1 MTIKINHV
9 GEINTNT
16 HGTKMKIVRYG
27 SNEDIDIE
35 FLDEFHYIKEHQAYS
50 NFKSGGVKNPYD
62 RDLYNVGY
70 FGVGNYSSRDNGK
83 MAFAYKT
90 WTGMIERCYLNK
102 KAFPAYYGKCEV
114 CSEWH
119 NYQNF
124 AKWFEENKYEV
135 NERLHIDKD
144 ILFPNSKMY
153 SPKTCLL
160 VPQTINM
167 MFMNKPNKRGLP
179 NGIYKSRKGYLAEY
193 NENKLGVY
201 QQSNWHMK
209 YMQVKKKKL
218 LDNLQMNIRISFLK
232 KFIMLYMLTDSIL
245 IMIKIIIKVHKKGE

>member
-90 WTGMIERCYLNK
+90 WTGMIFLYSSASCLI
-102 KAFPAYYGKCEV
+102 AFSFSLAYTSYASSTVG
-114 CSEWH
+114 
-119 NYQNF
+119 
-124 AKWFEENKYEV
+124 
-135 NERLHIDKD
+135 
-144 ILFPNSKMY
+144 
-153 SPKTCLL
+153 
-160 VPQTINM
+160 
-167 MFMNKPNKRGLP
+167 
-179 NGIYKSRKGYLAEY
+179 
-193 NENKLGVY
+193 
-201 QQSNWHMK
+201 
-209 YMQVKKKKL
+209 
-218 LDNLQMNIRISFLK
+218 
-232 KFIMLYMLTDSIL
+232 
-245 IMIKIIIKVHKKGE
+245 

>member
-1 MTIKINHV
+1 
-9 GEINTNT
+9 
-16 HGTKMKIVRYG
+16 MKIIRYG
-27 SNEDIDIE
+27 SYEDIDVE
-35 FLDEFHYIKEHQAYS
+35 FLDEFHYIKRNQAYT
-50 NFKSGGVKNPYD
+50 NFRTGSVKNPYD
-62 RDLYNVGY
+62 KSLFGIGFLGDGEYVSRKNDKLEDAYEMWSGIMARCYCYPDRYPAY
-70 FGVGNYSSRDNGK
+70 FGKY
-83 MAFAYKT
+83 
-90 WTGMIERCYLNK
+90 I
-102 KAFPAYYGKCEV
+102 V
-114 CSEWH
+114 CDEWH

-193 NENKLGVY
+193 NENKLGIYPTVEMAYEVY
-201 QQSNWHMK
+201 ASEK
-209 YMQVKKKKL
+209 E
-218 LDNLQMNIRISFLK
+218 
-232 KFIMLYMLTDSIL
+232 KFIRQLADEYKNIIPEKVYNALYAYRFDINND
-245 IMIKIIIKVHKKGE
+245 KNYKKSA

>member
-1 MTIKINHV
+1 
-9 GEINTNT
+9 
-16 HGTKMKIVRYG
+16 MKIIRYG
-27 SNEDIDIE
+27 SYEDIDVE
-35 FLDEFHYIKEHQAYS
+35 FLDEFHYIKRNQAYT
-50 NFKSGGVKNPYD
+50 NFRTGSVKNPYD
-62 RDLYNVGY
+62 KSLFGIGFLGDGEYVSRKNDTLEDAYEMWSGIMARCYCYTDRYPAY
-70 FGVGNYSSRDNGK
+70 FGKY
-83 MAFAYKT
+83 
-90 WTGMIERCYLNK
+90 I
-102 KAFPAYYGKCEV
+102 V
-114 CSEWH
+114 CDEWH

-193 NENKLGVY
+193 NENKLGIYPTVEIAYEVY
-201 QQSNWHMK
+201 ASEKEKSIRQLADE
-209 YMQVKKKKL
+209 YI
-218 LDNLQMNIRISFLK
+218 NIIPEKVYNALYAYRFDINNDKNYK
-232 KFIMLYMLTDSIL
+232 KFA
-245 IMIKIIIKVHKKGE
+245 

>member
-1 MTIKINHV
+1 
-9 GEINTNT
+9 
-16 HGTKMKIVRYG
+16 MKIVRYG

-124 AKWFEENKYEV
+124 AKWFEENKYEEM
-135 NERLHIDKD
+135 NAC
-144 ILFPNSKMY
+144 IL
-153 SPKTCLL
+153 
-160 VPQTINM
+160 
-167 MFMNKPNKRGLP
+167 
-179 NGIYKSRKGYLAEY
+179 
-193 NENKLGVY
+193 
-201 QQSNWHMK
+201 
-209 YMQVKKKKL
+209 
-218 LDNLQMNIRISFLK
+218 IRIYYFLIQK
-232 KFIMLYMLTDSIL
+232 CIHLKHAY
-245 IMIKIIIKVHKKGE
+245 

>member
-1 MTIKINHV
+1 MIKINHV

-201 QQSNWHMK
+201 PTVELAYEVYASEKEKSIRQLADEYINIIPEK
-209 YMQVKKKKL
+209 VYNALYAYRFDINNDKNYKK
-218 LDNLQMNIRISFLK
+218 SA
-232 KFIMLYMLTDSIL
+232 
-245 IMIKIIIKVHKKGE
+245 

>member
-1 MTIKINHV
+1 MSDSRL
-9 GEINTNT
+9 GEIRYNTF
-16 HGTKMKIVRYG
+16 GTPMKIIEYKNHG
-27 SNEDIDIE
+27 DITVE
-35 FLDEFHYIKEHQAYS
+35 FLDQYRIQKNTTYS
-50 NFKSGGVKNPYD
+50 NFKIGQVRNPYD
-62 RDLYNVGY
+62 RNVKNVGY
-70 FGVGNYSSRDNGK
+70 MGEGKYTSDGSQYIRRVFGV
-83 MAFAYKT
+83 
-90 WTGMIERCYLNK
+90 WVGMLERCYSEDMRHK
-102 KAFPAYYGKCEV
+102 YPAYEHCIV
-114 CSEWH
+114 CDEWH

-201 QQSNWHMK
+201 PTVELAYEVYASEKEKVIRQLADK
-209 YMQVKKKKL
+209 YK
-218 LDNLQMNIRISFLK
+218 NIIPEK
-232 KFIMLYMLTDSIL
+232 VYNALYAYRFDINNDKNYNKSA
-245 IMIKIIIKVHKKGE
+245 